1 MAFFKI
7 CQSCSTF
14 VETELLPFVGTE
26 ITGVLTYCVDE
37 IYSDKSSSEAPY
49 TNSLFFFGFSN
60 ISTFFVTERLW

>member
-26 ITGVLTYCVDE
+26 ITCVLTYCVDE

-49 TNSLFFFGFSN
+49 TNSLFFLAFLAFQP
-60 ISTFFVTERLW
+60 FL